1 MRKYT
6 LEIVVFIT
14 GAVVMA
20 LEIVGSRVLA
30 PYVGTSIIVWTSL
43 IGIILASLSLGY
55 WLGGR
60 IADKNPHRR
69 LLARII
75 LSAGLLIGLVSF
87 VKAPLLSLIENSFS
101 DIRLASVLSTLILF
115 APPSLFLG
123 MVLPYAVRLKLR
135 SLKKSVV
142 EPLEIYLLFLQ
153 SVVSWGLFL
162 PDFSCLPT
170 WVTPKF

>member
-1 MRKYT
+1 
-6 LEIVVFIT
+6 
-14 GAVVMA
+14 MA

-123 MVLPYAVRLKLR
+123 MVLPY
-135 SLKKSVV
+135 VV